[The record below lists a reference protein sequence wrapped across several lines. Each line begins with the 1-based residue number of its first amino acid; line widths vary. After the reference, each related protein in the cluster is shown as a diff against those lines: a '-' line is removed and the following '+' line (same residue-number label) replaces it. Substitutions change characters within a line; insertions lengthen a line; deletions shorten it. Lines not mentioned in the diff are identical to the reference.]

1 MEEYKPNS
9 YKSKGSDNKTER
21 KKIKKVVTGV
31 VKTKKKSAG
40 KKVLEN
46 FILEDIDSVKSYVI
60 SSVVI
65 PAVKDILYDTITS
78 GLSMLLSGDGGG
90 SRSGYRGRRSSS
102 EYDSYQQYYKDK
114 NKRSSKSRTP
124 DRTDRYSN
132 DDVIL
137 DSRVEAEEVL
147 EVLNEYIDEFG
158 MVSLLEFYESVG
170 KTSNYTDSKY
180 GWFDLKSASISRT
193 RDGYLIKLPRPVL
206 LD

>member
-31 VKTKKKSAG
+31 VKTKKKSACNR
-40 KKVLEN
+40 VLEN
-46 FILEDIDSVKSYVI
+46 FILKDVDSVKSYVI

-78 GLSMLLSGDGGG
+78 GLSMLLSGDGG
-90 SRSGYRGRRSSS
+90 YRGRRSSY
-102 EYDSYQQYYKDK
+102 EYDSHPYQRYYKDK

-132 DDVIL
+132 DNVIL

-180 GWFDLKSASISRT
+180 GWFDLRSASISRT
-193 RDGYLIKLPRPVL
+193 REGYLIKLPRPVL